1 MVKEG
6 ILNKG
11 IGAHK
16 THRNLVKYF
25 INTKHMSLSGTRNSN
40 VGYLR
45 EREIYILVV
54 VSV

>member
-11 IGAHK
+11 IGVYK
-16 THRNLVKYF
+16 IYRNLVKYF
-25 INTKHMSLSGTRNSN
+25 INIKYMFFFGIRNFN